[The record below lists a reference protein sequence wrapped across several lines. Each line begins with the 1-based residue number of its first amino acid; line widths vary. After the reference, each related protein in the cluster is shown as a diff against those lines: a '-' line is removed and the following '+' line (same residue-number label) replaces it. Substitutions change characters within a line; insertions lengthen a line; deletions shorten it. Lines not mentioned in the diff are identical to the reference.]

1 MSLYQEE
8 RPLSD
13 LFRDLMNE
21 TKILIQQEIQLLKLE
36 MSQKATQAGKDVAFL
51 AVGGALVY
59 AGLLVLV
66 AAATLGLA
74 LIIPGWASALIVGL
88 VVVGIGYGLI
98 QKGISDL
105 KNINPAPQ
113 KTIDS
118 VKETKQWTT
127 NALN

>member
-1 MSLYQEE
+1 MNLYQEE

-36 MSQKATQAGKDVAFL
+36 MSQKATQAGKDVAFI
-51 AVGGALVY
+51 AVGGALSY
-59 AGLLVLV
+59 AGLLVLL
-66 AAATLGLA
+66 AAATLALA
-74 LIIPGWASALIVGL
+74 LVIPGWASALIVGL

>member
-1 MSLYQEE
+1 MSLYQGEQ
-8 RPLSD
+8 PLSD
-13 LFRDLMNE
+13 LFRDLMHE

-36 MSQKATQAGKDVAFL
+36 MSQKAAQAGKDVAFI
-51 AVGGALVY
+51 AVGGALAY
-59 AGLLVLV
+59 AGLLVLLI
-66 AAATLGLA
+66 AATLALA
-74 LIIPGWASALIVGL
+74 LVIPGWASALIVGL
-88 VVVGIGYGLI
+88 AVAGIGYALI

-118 VKETKQWTT
+118 IKETKQWTT

>member
-36 MSQKATQAGKDVAFL
+36 MSQKATQASKDVAFI
-51 AVGGALVY
+51 AVGGALAY
-59 AGLLVLV
+59 AGLLVLL
-66 AAATLGLA
+66 AAATLALA
-74 LIIPGWASALIVGL
+74 LVIPGWASALIIGL

>member
-21 TKILIQQEIQLLKLE
+21 TKVLIQQEILLLKLE
-36 MSQKATQAGKDVAFL
+36 MSQKATQAGKDVAFI
-51 AVGGALVY
+51 AVGGALAY
-59 AGLLVLV
+59 AGLLVLL
-66 AAATLGLA
+66 AAATLALA
-74 LIIPGWASALIVGL
+74 LVIPGWASALIIGL

-118 VKETKQWTT
+118 IKETKQWTT

>member
-36 MSQKATQAGKDVAFL
+36 MSQKVTQAGKDVAFI
-51 AVGGALVY
+51 AVGGALAY

-74 LIIPGWASALIVGL
+74 LIIPGWASGLIVGL

-98 QKGISDL
+98 QKGICDL
-105 KNINPAPQ
+105 RNINPAPQ

>member
-1 MSLYQEE
+1 MSLYQGEQ
-8 RPLSD
+8 PLSD
-13 LFRDLMNE
+13 LFRDLMHE

-36 MSQKATQAGKDVAFL
+36 MSQKATQAGKDVAFI
-51 AVGGALVY
+51 AVGGALAY
-59 AGLLVLV
+59 AGLLILLV
-66 AAATLGLA
+66 AATLA
-74 LIIPGWASALIVGL
+74 LALFIPGWASALIVGL
-88 VVVGIGYGLI
+88 AVAGIGYALI

-118 VKETKQWTT
+118 IKETKQWTT

>member
-36 MSQKATQAGKDVAFL
+36 MSQKSTQAGKDVAFI
-51 AVGGALVY
+51 AVGGALAY

-74 LIIPGWASALIVGL
+74 LVIPGWASALIVGL

-113 KTIDS
+113 KTIAS

>member
-1 MSLYQEE
+1 MGLYQEE

-13 LFRDLMNE
+13 LFRDLRTE
-21 TKILIQQEIQLLKLE
+21 TKILIQQEMQLLKVE
-36 MSQKATQAGKDVAFL
+36 MSQKVHQAGKDVGFI
-51 AVGGALVY
+51 AVGGALAY
-59 AGLLVLV
+59 AGLLVLLC
-66 AAATLGLA
+66 AATLALA

-88 VVVGIGYGLI
+88 AVVGIGYAMI
-98 QKGISDL
+98 QKGISHL
-105 KNINPAPQ
+105 KNMDPAPQ

>member
-36 MSQKATQAGKDVAFL
+36 MSQKATQAGKDVGFI
-51 AVGGALVY
+51 AVGGALAY
-59 AGLLVLV
+59 AGLLVLL
-66 AAATLGLA
+66 AAATLALA
-74 LIIPGWASALIVGL
+74 LVIPGWASALIIGL

-118 VKETKQWTT
+118 IKETKQWTT

>member
-36 MSQKATQAGKDVAFL
+36 MSQKATQAAKDVAFI
-51 AVGGALVY
+51 AVGGALAY
-59 AGLLVLV
+59 AGLLVLL
-66 AAATLGLA
+66 AAATLALA
-74 LIIPGWASALIVGL
+74 LVIPGWASALIVGL
-88 VVVGIGYGLI
+88 AVAGIGYALI

-105 KNINPAPQ
+105 KTMNPAPQ

-118 VKETKQWTT
+118 IKETKQWTT

>member
-1 MSLYQEE
+1 MSVFQEE
-8 RPLSD
+8 RPLSN
-13 LFRDLMNE
+13 LFRDLMTE
-21 TKILIQQEIQLLKLE
+21 TKILIQQEMQLLKLE
-36 MSQKATQAGKDVAFL
+36 MSQKATQAGKDVGFI
-51 AVGGALVY
+51 AVGGALAY
-59 AGLLVLV
+59 AGLLVLLC
-66 AAATLGLA
+66 AATLALA

-88 VVVGIGYGLI
+88 AVVGIGYALI

-105 KNINPAPQ
+105 KTMDPAPQ

>member
-1 MSLYQEE
+1 MNLYQDE

-36 MSQKATQAGKDVAFL
+36 MSQKATQAGKDVAFI
-51 AVGGALVY
+51 AVGGALSY
-59 AGLLVLV
+59 AGLLVLL
-66 AAATLGLA
+66 AAATLALA
-74 LIIPGWASALIVGL
+74 LVIPGWASALIVGL

-105 KNINPAPQ
+105 KNINPVPQ

>member
-1 MSLYQEE
+1 MSLYQGEQ
-8 RPLSD
+8 PLSD
-13 LFRDLMNE
+13 LFRDLMHE

-36 MSQKATQAGKDVAFL
+36 MSQKATQAGKDVAFI
-51 AVGGALVY
+51 AVGGALAY
-59 AGLLVLV
+59 AGLLVLLI
-66 AAATLGLA
+66 AATLALA
-74 LIIPGWASALIVGL
+74 LVIPGWASALIVGL
-88 VVVGIGYGLI
+88 VIVGIGYGLI

-118 VKETKQWTT
+118 IKETKQWTT

>member
-21 TKILIQQEIQLLKLE
+21 TKILFQQEIQLLKLE
-36 MSQKATQAGKDVAFL
+36 MSQKVTQAGKDVAFI
-51 AVGGALVY
+51 AVGGALAY

-74 LIIPGWASALIVGL
+74 LIIPGWASGLIVGL

-98 QKGISDL
+98 QKGICDL
-105 KNINPAPQ
+105 RNINPAPQ

>member
-36 MSQKATQAGKDVAFL
+36 MSQKATQAGKNV
-51 AVGGALVY
+51 ALVAIGAALAY

-74 LIIPGWASALIVGL
+74 LVIPGWASALIVGL